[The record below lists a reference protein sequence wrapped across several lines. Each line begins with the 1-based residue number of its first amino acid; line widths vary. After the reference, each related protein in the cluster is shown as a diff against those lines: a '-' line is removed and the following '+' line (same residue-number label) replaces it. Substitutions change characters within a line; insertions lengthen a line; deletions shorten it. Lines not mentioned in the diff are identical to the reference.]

1 LSNLVS
7 TFSIAAIDPHN
18 RDLGVAVQS
27 KYFSVGSIVPWVEA
41 EVGAIAT
48 QAFVNVS
55 YGPNGLKLLREDLSA
70 DEVIAELTKNDEDRE
85 ERQLGVV
92 DAKGNVACF
101 TGKNCLEWAG
111 SATGATYTA
120 QGNILTS
127 EDVVLAM
134 ADHFENAKG
143 ELADK
148 LIAAL
153 EGGQDAGGDA
163 RGRQSAALIIMRKGA
178 GRAGYGDRYIDL
190 RVEDHTE
197 PIQELR
203 RLLGLAHTYNQIE
216 ASWEAIES
224 KNFPEALEFAKKA
237 VKLTPT
243 NDEAHV
249 VLGLTYYL
257 LGDTNV
263 SVTEFRQVLQI
274 NPNMKDMVQ
283 YYLKECSV
291 EDNDFIQKIFGK

>member
-1 LSNLVS
+1 MIS
-7 TFSIAAIDPHN
+7 TFSIVAIDPRN
-18 RDLGVAVQS
+18 GDLGVAVQS
-27 KYFSVGSIVPWVEA
+27 KYFSVGSIVTWVEA

-55 YGPNGLKLLREDLSA
+55 YGPNGLKLLREGLSA
-70 DEVIAELTKNDEDRE
+70 DEVIAELTQKDEERE

-111 SATGATYTA
+111 SKTGKTYTA

-134 ADHFENAKG
+134 ADHFENAEG

-148 LIAAL
+148 LMAAL
-153 EGGQDAGGDA
+153 EGGQEAGGDA
-163 RGRQSAALIIMRKGA
+163 RGRQSAALIVMRKGA

-190 RVEDHTE
+190 RVEDHAE

-203 RLLGLAHTYNQIE
+203 RLFGLAHTYNQVQ
-216 ASWEAIES
+216 ASWEAILS
-224 KNFPEALEFAKKA
+224 KKYPEALEFAKKA
-237 VKLTPT
+237 FNLTPT
-243 NDEAHV
+243 NDEAHA

-257 LGDTNV
+257 LGDTDA

-274 NPNMKDMVQ
+274 NPNMKDMIN
-283 YYLKECSV
+283 YYLRECSI
-291 EDNDFIQKIFGK
+291 EDDDFIQKILRK